1 VVRVRNTNLE
11 RIISECTLL
20 SVGRVL
26 FVCKKVN
33 VLSSTSI
40 ATISDILVQA
50 YFVTHLGVFYL
61 S

>member
-1 VVRVRNTNLE
+1 MVWVRNANLE

-33 VLSSTSI
+33 VLSSTNI
-40 ATISDILVQA
+40 
-50 YFVTHLGVFYL
+50 Y
-61 S
+61 